1 MRKILY
7 INIIVAVFF
16 APVDRLD
23 IAKLLPVEAV
33 AVYRENDTVVLKTDT
48 DNTGRGK
55 TVWEALKN
63 LKENAVSVI
72 YLDTADYLLI
82 GTPRMSLRNCSRY
95 CDGQYT
101 QGLIAVVM
109 LRPRQSIW
117 IPTKTPL
124 HRQAKKLKKSKKDA

>member
-7 INIIVAVFF
+7 IIIIAAVLF

-63 LKENAVSVI
+63 LKDNAVSMI

-82 GTPRMSLRNCSRY
+82 G
-95 CDGQYT
+95 
-101 QGLIAVVM
+101 
-109 LRPRQSIW
+109 
-117 IPTKTPL
+117 
-124 HRQAKKLKKSKKDA
+124 KDAQDLAAQLQPILRRSIQTGSYCGGDIKTEAKYLDTHQNAATATG